1 MYRPRINLHSW
12 SAVLLLLQE
21 MKSWTW
27 RTNWRNSG
35 NSAQIISGSQSPS
48 LRKIKEDASR
58 MLKNRCVL
66 FDSFTYILS
75 SATTALSTLCQGR
88 LYPHI
93 CIYIYTY
100 IYFFFPESTVTNP
113 AIWLVLYPIS
123 IFLSLPTGNGNA
135 IVSRRVYPYFH
146 YHFS

>member
-1 MYRPRINLHSW
+1 M
-12 SAVLLLLQE
+12 
-21 MKSWTW
+21 
-27 RTNWRNSG
+27 
-35 NSAQIISGSQSPS
+35 ISGFVAVTGNEILNLTNELKK
-48 LRKIKEDASR
+48 LRQLGTDYFRFPVSFVEKNQRGRIENAKESMR
-58 MLKNRCVL
+58 PLW
-66 FDSFTYILS
+66 FFHIYILS

-146 YHFS
+146 YHFP